1 MIAVLSWSGGMCGAT
16 QVIGIFPNLSLAKEW
31 VETNYSWK
39 NLFWDIQSLTSEKLN
54 LIIMKRNLLILNTI
68 IT

>member
-39 NLFWDIQSLTSEKLN
+39 KSFLGYTEFDFGEVEFDYNEAKSFN
-54 LIIMKRNLLILNTI
+54 P
-68 IT
+68 